1 MTAAQSIP
9 IQPVPCGD
17 EWHIAGVIVHVRPQ
31 NLPGVRAAIDA
42 ISGAEVHAQSD
53 AGKLVVTL
61 EGPSSRAIS
70 AHLMFLHQLDGVLS
84 AALVYQHAE
93 DGASMSDTV
102 STTHSEDR
110 SNEHLPS

>member
-1 MTAAQSIP
+1 MTAAQTIP
-9 IQPVPCGD
+9 IRPLPSDD
-17 EWHIAGVIVHVRPQ
+17 EWHIAGVVVHVRPER
-31 NLPGVRAAIDA
+31 LPAVRAAIDA
-42 ISGAEVHAQSD
+42 MSGAEVHAQSD

-84 AALVYQHAE
+84 ATLVYQHAE
-93 DGASMSDTV
+93 DGASMGEV
-102 STTHSEDR
+102 ISTTHSEDC